1 MKPFFC
7 DNENVPHHVSW
18 VYGCCCST
26 QQDAGSYTQIYAPYI
41 HLECLLTVLKLSGA
55 AEGTPEVNP
64 PELIHSGRSWRR
76 RWSSRSSAFSE
87 QSCWKLLH
95 QQEWWKLTGETG
107 EDCELIS
114 MNERWM
120 VATIPGSVIISSICK
135 SISLS
140 IYPLSL
146 CEISREHKAHGLIYR
161 DQTQVTS
168 TIFSLLNKSTNQRH
182 PVGAL
187 LWPAYQ
193 KHNNHVRRRTE
204 VYSTSKGLQ
213 LFPCHR
219 PV

>member
-64 PELIHSGRSWRR
+64 PEWIHSGRSWRR

-146 CEISREHKAHGLIYR
+146 CEISREH
-161 DQTQVTS
+161 TS
-168 TIFSLLNKSTNQRH
+168 TRIDLQGPNSSYKYNIFASQQVDQSASPSWCAALTSLSE
-182 PVGAL
+182 A
-187 LWPAYQ
+187 
-193 KHNNHVRRRTE
+193 
-204 VYSTSKGLQ
+204 
-213 LFPCHR
+213 
-219 PV
+219 